1 MAPALIPRFPLES
14 VMFKQSGSF
23 VSRGWLWT
31 ALIAA
36 SVLAGVVVFNGLQ
49 VRAKDAAQLKV
60 LADKQSTV
68 TVNVITPTSNT
79 DASALSL
86 PGRIEAYTRAPL
98 YSRISG
104 YLKSWKAD
112 IGMSVKAGQV
122 LAEIDTPDLDQQILQ
137 AKAELAS
144 TQANAAMSENTAKR
158 WQSLQATNFVSSQA
172 VEEKLADLNAKLAV
186 VNASQANVNRLQ
198 ALKNFSRI
206 VAPFDGVVT
215 VRNTDIGQ
223 LINVGGAPGSEL
235 FVVSDVKRLRLYV
248 NLPQNQVSNIQKG
261 TTAKFT
267 VPEQP
272 GQVFTATVQSM
283 SQAISS
289 SSGSMLVQ
297 LSAENKRGELLPGG
311 YASVSFSIPAQA
323 NLLSVPPSALVYTK
337 NGLLVAT
344 VNTENRV
351 VLKPVVI
358 ARDHGNRLEL
368 LSGLEANDKVIE
380 NPPDGVTQ
388 GDLVQVRAVQASP

>member
-1 MAPALIPRFPLES
+1 
-14 VMFKQSGSF
+14 MFKQSGSF

-122 LAEIDTPDLDQQILQ
+122 LAEIETPDLDQQILQ

>member
-1 MAPALIPRFPLES
+1 MS
-14 VMFKQSGSF
+14 KQSVAT
-23 VSRGWLWT
+23 VSRGFLWI
-31 ALIAA
+31 ALAA
-36 SVLAGVVVFNGLQ
+36 VGVLAGVVVFNGIQ
-49 VRAKDAAQLKV
+49 ARAKDGAQLKA
-60 LADKQSTV
+60 LADKQSAV
-68 TVNVITPTSNT
+68 TVSVISPTSNT
-79 DASALSL
+79 DPSVLSI
-86 PGRIEAYTRAPL
+86 PGRIEAYAKAPL

-112 IGMSVKAGQV
+112 IGTPVKAGQL

-144 TQANAAMSENTAKR
+144 TQANAALSENTAKR
-158 WQSLQATNFVSSQA
+158 WKSLESANFVSGQA
-172 VEEKLADLNAKLAV
+172 VEEKMGDYNAKMAV

-215 VRNTDIGQ
+215 ARNTDIGQ
-223 LINVGGAPGSEL
+223 LINVGGAPGTEL

-248 NLPQNQVSNIQKG
+248 NLPQNQIAFIQKSSL
-261 TTAKFT
+261 AKFT

-272 GQVFTATVQSM
+272 GQVYTATVQST
-283 SQAISS
+283 SQAINS

-311 YASVSFSIPAQA
+311 YASVSFNIPAQA
-323 NLLSVPPSALVYTK
+323 DRLSVPPSALVYTK
-337 NGLLVAT
+337 AGVLVAT
-344 VNTENRV
+344 VNPENRV
-351 VLKPVVI
+351 VMKPVVI
-358 ARDHGNRLEL
+358 ARDYGNRLEL
-368 LSGLEANDKVIE
+368 LSGLQSTDRVIE

-388 GDLVQVRAVQASP
+388 GDLVQVRAVQASH

>member
-1 MAPALIPRFPLES
+1 
-14 VMFKQSGSF
+14 MFKQSGSM

-36 SVLAGVVVFNGLQ
+36 GVLAGVVVFNGIQ
-49 VRAKDAAQLKV
+49 ARAKDAAQLKA

-68 TVNVITPTSNT
+68 TVNVISPTSNT
-79 DASALSL
+79 DASALNL
-86 PGRIEAYTRAPL
+86 PGRIEAYAKAPL
-98 YSRISG
+98 YARISG

-112 IGMSVKAGQV
+112 IGTSVKAGQL

-172 VEEKLADLNAKLAV
+172 VEEKLADLNAKLAI

-198 ALKNFSRI
+198 AMKNFSRI

-215 VRNTDIGQ
+215 ARNTDVGQ
-223 LINVGGAPGSEL
+223 LISAGGAPGTEL

-261 TTAKFT
+261 TVATFT

-272 GQVFTATVQSM
+272 GQQFTATVQSM

-311 YASVSFSIPAQA
+311 YASVNFAIAAQVDR
-323 NLLSVPPSALVYTK
+323 LSVPPS
-337 NGLLVAT
+337 GLHQK
-344 VNTENRV
+344 RC
-351 VLKPVVI
+351 
-358 ARDHGNRLEL
+358 
-368 LSGLEANDKVIE
+368 
-380 NPPDGVTQ
+380 
-388 GDLVQVRAVQASP
+388 ASCHSEC

>member
-1 MAPALIPRFPLES
+1 
-14 VMFKQSGSF
+14 MFKQSGSF

-36 SVLAGVVVFNGLQ
+36 GVLAGVVVFNGLQ
-49 VRAKDAAQLKV
+49 VRAKDAAQLKA

-68 TVNVITPTSNT
+68 TVNVISPTSNT
-79 DASALSL
+79 DASALNL
-86 PGRIEAYTRAPL
+86 PGRIEAYAKAPL

-112 IGMSVKAGQV
+112 IGTSVKAGQL

-144 TQANAAMSENTAKR
+144 TQANAALSENTAKR
-158 WQSLQATNFVSSQA
+158 WQSLLATNFVSSQA
-172 VEEKLADLNAKLAV
+172 VEEKLADLNAKLAI

-215 VRNTDIGQ
+215 ARNTDVGQ
-223 LINVGGAPGSEL
+223 LINIGGAPGSEL

-267 VPEQP
+267 VSEQP

-311 YASVSFSIPAQA
+311 YASVSFAIAPQA
-323 NLLSVPPSALVYTK
+323 DRLSVPPSALVYTK
-337 NGLLVAT
+337 TGVQVAT
-344 VNTENRV
+344 VNAESRV
-351 VLKPVVI
+351 VMKPVVI
-358 ARDHGNRLEL
+358 ARDHGSRLEL
-368 LSGLEANDKVIE
+368 LSGLVANDKVIE

-388 GDLVQVRAVQASP
+388 GDLVQVRTVQATH